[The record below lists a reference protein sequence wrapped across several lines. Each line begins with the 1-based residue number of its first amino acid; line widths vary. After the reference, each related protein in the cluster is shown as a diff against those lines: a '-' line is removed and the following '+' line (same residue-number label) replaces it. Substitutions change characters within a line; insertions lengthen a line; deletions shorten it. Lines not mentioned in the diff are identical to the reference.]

1 MSKKLELNHLAAYL
15 PHRLDC
21 AIIDGSVDDCDN
33 VEMLGINIDY
43 VTLDASNKFDYNF
56 NEIAPILH
64 PLSDLTKEIEIG
76 GEGFIPIVEL
86 GFENKKDIAN
96 SLIFTIKNLHVPYCE
111 MQKLLEWHFDI
122 FDLIDSD
129 LAIDINKL

>member
-1 MSKKLELNHLAAYL
+1 MSKKLEFKHLAAYL
-15 PHRLDC
+15 PYRLDC
-21 AIIDGSVDDCDN
+21 AIIDGSVDNCDG
-33 VEMLGINIDY
+33 VEMVGINIDY

-76 GEGFIPIVEL
+76 GERFTPISKLTPRSRDDYEYSKNPCLSWWAYMDIEL
-86 GFENKKDIAN
+86 
-96 SLIFTIKNLHVPYCE
+96 
-111 MQKLLEWHFDI
+111 LLSWHFDI